1 MEGRRRRGRIRT
13 GPIIAVIV
21 AAVLG
26 GVVGGLIVNA
36 LRSEGNDNGS
46 SAGTATSCSAT
57 TVAENDLPSV
67 VTIKVLGE
75 AGGGSGSGS
84 IIDTEGHVLTNN
96 HVIAAAAS
104 GGHVEV
110 VYNDGE
116 TTSATITG
124 RDPATDLAVLKVA
137 DPKDLHPITFGESKG
152 VKIGA
157 PTIALGAP
165 LGLSN
170 TVTSGIVSALD
181 RNVSVPG
188 EGSQSALL
196 VDAIQT
202 DASINP
208 GNSGGALV
216 DCAGKLI
223 GVPTAGATVPNAAGE
238 ASGGSVGIGFAVPVE
253 LARAVAEEI
262 IATGKVEHAYI
273 GLQASLVQGTDGV
286 PGGLR
291 VVAVD
296 PSGPAAEAGIQ
307 AGDTITKI
315 EGDAVHSS
323 DQLIALTLTKRAGAT
338 IELEVERSGS
348 AHQVTV
354 TLGKAP

>member
-13 GPIIAVIV
+13 GPIIAVLV

-26 GVVGGLIVNA
+26 GVVGGVIVNA

-46 SAGTATSCSAT
+46 PAGTATSCSAT

-75 AGGGSGSGS
+75 GGGGSGSGS

-110 VYNDGE
+110 IYNDGE

-216 DCAGKLI
+216 DCAGKMI

-238 ASGGSVGIGFAVPVE
+238 ASAGSVGIGFAVPVE

-273 GLQASLVQGTDGV
+273 GLQASLVQGTDGR
-286 PGGLR
+286 PAGLH
-291 VVAVD
+291 VTAVD
-296 PSGPAAEAGIQ
+296 PNGPAAEAGIGV
-307 AGDTITKI
+307 GDKISEI
-315 EGDAVHSS
+315 EGEPVHSS
-323 DQLIALTLTKRAGAT
+323 DQLIALTLTRRAGQS
-338 IELEVERSGS
+338 LKFKVENGS
-348 AHQVTV
+348 FSHVV
-354 TLGKAP
+354 DVHLGKAP

>member
-1 MEGRRRRGRIRT
+1 MEGRRQRGRIRT
-13 GPIIAVIV
+13 GPIIAVLA

-26 GVVGGLIVNA
+26 GVVGGLIVHA
-36 LRSEGNDNGS
+36 LRSEDNGSGS
-46 SAGTATSCSAT
+46 SAGATSCSAT

-67 VTIKVLGE
+67 VTIKVHGE
-75 AGGGSGSGS
+75 GGGGSGSGS

-137 DPKDLHPITFGESKG
+137 DPKDLHPITYGESKS

-188 EGSQSALL
+188 EGSQAALL

-202 DASINP
+202 DAAINP

-238 ASGGSVGIGFAVPVE
+238 ASAGSVGIGFAVPVE

-273 GLQASLVQGTDGV
+273 GLQASLAQGTDGV
-286 PGGLR
+286 PGGMR

-296 PSGPAAEAGIQ
+296 PSGPAAEAGIKV
-307 AGDTITKI
+307 GDTITKI

-338 IELEVERSGS
+338 LELEVERSGA
-348 AHQVTV
+348 AHAVTV